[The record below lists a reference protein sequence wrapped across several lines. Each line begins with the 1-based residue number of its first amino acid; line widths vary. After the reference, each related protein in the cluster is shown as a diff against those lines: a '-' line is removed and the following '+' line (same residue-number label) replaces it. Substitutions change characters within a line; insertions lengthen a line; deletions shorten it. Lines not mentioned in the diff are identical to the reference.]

1 MLLQQ
6 TAQSKTAWGKPIPYL
21 SFFVILSILESS
33 PEDQQR
39 EANQQ
44 KQVSAFDLPAQWK
57 PNGANETGCYKC
69 AIRWIPN
76 GANEAVLTSCL
87 LQWIPNGANEAAI
100 LFAHLLQWI
109 PYGANEAVS
118 NILIL
123 IALI

>member
-1 MLLQQ
+1 MRETDTLF
-6 TAQSKTAWGKPIPYL
+6 I
-21 SFFVILSILESS
+21 FFVILSFLESS

-44 KQVSAFDLPAQWK
+44 QQVSAFDYLAQWK
-57 PNGANETGCYKC
+57 PNGANETGRNKC
-69 AIRWIPN
+69 TIWWIPN
-76 GANEAVLTSCL
+76 GANEAVLNSFL
-87 LQWIPNGANEAAI
+87 LQWIPNGDNGAAI